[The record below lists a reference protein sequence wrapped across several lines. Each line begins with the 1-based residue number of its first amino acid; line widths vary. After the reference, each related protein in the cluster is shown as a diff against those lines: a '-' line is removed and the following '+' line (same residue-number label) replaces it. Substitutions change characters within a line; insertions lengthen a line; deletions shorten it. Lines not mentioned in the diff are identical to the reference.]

1 MWDEIAA
8 KRKTKNRLSPST
20 TIQEWSDGS
29 WKKMKKWILGSGGLK
44 VRREHCAKGD
54 QRFLYEKDDSEFEE
68 GEGEGALDRQQIE
81 EDLFNHIVWTPRI
94 WQPWGFL
101 FNCIERPN
109 ELGFP
114 YWSRSFRG
122 NRIIYE
128 EDELQEND
136 SESLQRGTVQTRDRS
151 SKEHGLFQI
160 SQFICDPAEK
170 RFNSGSIDFTSKMLF
185 SQCH

>member
-1 MWDEIAA
+1 
-8 KRKTKNRLSPST
+8 
-20 TIQEWSDGS
+20 
-29 WKKMKKWILGSGGLK
+29 ILGSGGLK

-114 YWSRSFRG
+114 YCPGSFRG

-128 EDELQEND
+128 RDELSRERFRV
-136 SESLQRGTVQTRDRS
+136 L
-151 SKEHGLFQI
+151 
-160 SQFICDPAEK
+160 AEGK
-170 RFNSGSIDFTSKMLF
+170 P
-185 SQCH
+185 